1 MGFSSPIQLPYSEKC
16 AMMRS
21 KVAFGLMLSAALVI
35 GTKAWPQA
43 NVNESLETA
52 IIYVDVNHGSDSNS
66 GAKGSPLK
74 TIGAGAAMAVANNQA
89 GFGTKV
95 IIRPGIYREAVSLS
109 FSGKD
114 TSMPI
119 TFQAST
125 PAKTVMSG
133 ADIWDGWTPTN
144 GSPVYTHAWPYGWG
158 LCPLDTGT
166 SSDGTFH

>member
-1 MGFSSPIQLPYSEKC
+1 
-16 AMMRS
+16 
-21 KVAFGLMLSAALVI
+21 
-35 GTKAWPQA
+35 
-43 NVNESLETA
+43 
-52 IIYVDVNHGSDSNS
+52 
-66 GAKGSPLK
+66 GSPLK

-89 GFGTKV
+89 GIGTKV

-133 ADIWDGWTPTN
+133 ADVWDGWTPTN

-166 SSDGTFH
+166 SSDGTFHTDDGIAPPEEDVVRRREMIFVGGKLMTQVMTSTALRVGTFFVDESK